1 MVVLLNAIIRY
12 GRKGEVTGL
21 SLRYD
26 VLLCGGVVVVVVVVV
41 IFDVD
46 RRSVSCDAHAI
57 VWCFAHFYIFR
68 FVQNDILQFSKAK
81 RRLATSCCCAF
92 VRLPGRHK
100 TVDGSSMLAHGDTES
115 T

>member
-1 MVVLLNAIIRY
+1 MRHGMLLNAMIRY

-26 VLLCGGVVVVVVVVV
+26 VDYVVVVVLV

-81 RRLATSCCCAF
+81 RRLLGNELLLRFCSVAGAS
-92 VRLPGRHK
+92 
-100 TVDGSSMLAHGDTES
+100 
-115 T
+115 